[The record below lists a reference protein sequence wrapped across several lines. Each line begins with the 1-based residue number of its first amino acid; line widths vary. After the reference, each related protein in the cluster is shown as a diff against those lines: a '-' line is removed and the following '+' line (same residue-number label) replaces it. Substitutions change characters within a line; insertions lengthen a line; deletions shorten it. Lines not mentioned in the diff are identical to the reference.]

1 MDLKRRARDYLAQLP
16 PAVSGCRGHDT
27 TFTAA
32 CWLVRFGLRDRDA
45 MALLREFNERCQP
58 AWTENELV
66 HKLTD
71 ARRIVGPTLP
81 RAVGTAPAIRE
92 DWSLEPYR
100 TRWLAHLLTSPPT
113 SVSPSSEPP
122 YPDCLASAQ
131 EAGAASNPN
140 HQPDLL

>member
-27 TFTAA
+27 TFMAA
-32 CWLVRFGLRDRDA
+32 CWLVRFGLGDRDA

-58 AWTENELV
+58 PWTDKELA

-71 ARRIVGPTLP
+71 ARKIVGPTLP
-81 RAVGTAPAIRE
+81 RPAGTAPAIRE

-100 TRWLAHLLTSPPT
+100 TRWLAHVLAPPPA
-113 SVSPSSEPP
+113 SLSPSSEPP
-122 YPDCLASAQ
+122 YPNCLASPQ
-131 EAGAASNPN
+131 ESGAASNPN